1 MSVTATGEGIAAI
14 FAALEQ
20 LTKTDVMVG
29 IPHGEARSDGLTN
42 AEIGYVQET
51 GSPINNIP
59 ARPFL
64 VPGVEAV
71 QDQIADRLGK
81 AVAAALDG
89 SPAGVV
95 RQLNAAG
102 MIAQNSVRATINSGE
117 FEPLALST
125 IRKRARKGRKGAKK
139 YLKQLSDGQEPPD
152 AGLVKPLI
160 DTGQLRNSITYV
172 LRDKE

>member
-1 MSVTATGEGIAAI
+1 MSVTATGDGLAGIL
-14 FAALEQ
+14 AALQE
-20 LTKTDVMVG
+20 LGKTDVMVG
-29 IPHGEARSDGLTN
+29 IPHGEPRSDSGLTN
-42 AEIGYVQET
+42 AEIAYTQEN
-51 GSPINNIP
+51 GSPLQNIP
-59 ARPFL
+59 ERPFL

-81 AVAAALDG
+81 AAMAALDG

-125 IRKRARKGRKGAKK
+125 IRKRARKGRKGARK
-139 YLKQLSDGQEPPD
+139 YLKQLEQGPADSN
-152 AGLVKPLI
+152 LVKPLI
-160 DTGQLRNSITYV
+160 DTAQMRNSVTYI